1 MRHLR
6 EPVKRRRAQAPV
18 DEQRVVV
25 AHEREADDAD
35 RLEDARAEHGEA
47 LRGVALE
54 LGRHALAL
62 DEHGDD
68 DDHHADQREEGR
80 ASELVDRP
88 VQGER
93 VRDADGAERDDE
105 LALGEK
111 GEDGYR

>member
-1 MRHLR
+1 MRHAR
-6 EPVKRRRAQAPV
+6 KAVKRRRAQAPV

-62 DEHGDD
+62 DEHRDD
-68 DDHHADQREEGR
+68 DGHHANQREEGR
-80 ASELVDRP
+80 ARELVDRP